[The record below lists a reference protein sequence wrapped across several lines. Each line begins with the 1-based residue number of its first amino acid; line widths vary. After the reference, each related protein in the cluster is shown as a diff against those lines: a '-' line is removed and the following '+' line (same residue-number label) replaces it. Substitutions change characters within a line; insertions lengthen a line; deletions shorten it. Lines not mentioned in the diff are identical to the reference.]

1 MVDGV
6 GKGIAEIDM
15 GMMMVVAELATL
27 VVDLKM
33 LVVGEDAMKVEE
45 AKGVSWPHF

>member
-6 GKGIAEIDM
+6 GKGIVEIDM

-33 LVVGEDAMKVEE
+33 LVVGEDAMKVE
-45 AKGVSWPHF
+45 